1 MSEITELRL
10 PAPAPG
16 TRRRMDEVPLR
27 QEWIQRAACAD
38 EDPELFFPVGST
50 GPAERDQEEAKR
62 VCERCPVARQC
73 LTYALRSGQTS
84 GVWGGKD
91 EGELARLRRR
101 RRGADRVS
109 VEREVRRAG

>member
-1 MSEITELRL
+1 
-10 PAPAPG
+10 
-16 TRRRMDEVPLR
+16 MDEVPLR

-50 GPAERDQEEAKR
+50 GPAERDQREAKR

-73 LTYALRSGQTS
+73 LTYALRTGQTS

-91 EGELARLRRR
+91 EGELAKLRRR
-101 RRGADRVS
+101 RAARRSAGLETDGH
-109 VEREVRRAG
+109 EVRRAG